1 MQLDFQKVTYN
12 GDLEDADRE
21 SLIELVEKFQ
31 DAQEAN
37 AAEFEAAKE
46 QVESLEGAFSEYEDA
61 KDDLIGEIT
70 EADRFEEVPLTED
83 ELDAADFSKVRE
95 WHEFVHDESDTQ
107 EADKDFEDMGNPG
120 PTHEDNDDE
129 TPEFAKELVDGLSGV
144 SVE

>member
-46 QVESLEGAFSEYEDA
+46 QVESLEGAFSE
-61 KDDLIGEIT
+61 
-70 EADRFEEVPLTED
+70 
-83 ELDAADFSKVRE
+83 
-95 WHEFVHDESDTQ
+95 
-107 EADKDFEDMGNPG
+107 
-120 PTHEDNDDE
+120 
-129 TPEFAKELVDGLSGV
+129 
-144 SVE
+144 